1 MLLSATA
8 GCSRAPHHA
17 DWVIHSSIEFAG
29 PLPAGGYRLIFPYIV
44 GDLYGSPNTGAFVA
58 PVSQTPGAFTLDL
71 NRTQKALESELGPT
85 EFELRFMRITPR
97 EARLARLT
105 PVALQRDG
113 IDAVGTMD
121 WLDARSRNS
130 LMLVYVDRPA
140 RIEGSVTR
148 DGKTFRYDIRIVR
161 PGYVWIGA
169 IRTGEHDTLYT
180 VVPRPQH
187 PVLTI
192 SARR

>member
-1 MLLSATA
+1 
-8 GCSRAPHHA
+8 
-17 DWVIHSSIEFAG
+17 
-29 PLPAGGYRLIFPYIV
+29 
-44 GDLYGSPNTGAFVA
+44 
-58 PVSQTPGAFTLDL
+58 
-71 NRTQKALESELGPT
+71 
-85 EFELRFMRITPR
+85 
-97 EARLARLT
+97 
-105 PVALQRDG
+105 
-113 IDAVGTMD
+113 
-121 WLDARSRNS
+121 
-130 LMLVYVDRPA
+130 MLVYVDRPA